1 MHIYVVAPVISP
13 GMMDETQNEGDNASF
28 TCQVTGKPIP
38 TITWYFNGTPVDE
51 SNTMKYTISM
61 MSLNI
66 TTISNT
72 LAIINVESSDVGTY
86 TCNATNVISTDI
98 SSAVLTVNCKF
109 LI

>member
-1 MHIYVVAPVISP
+1 
-13 GMMDETQNEGDNASF
+13 MDGTQNEGDTASF

-38 TITWYFNGTPVDE
+38 TVTWYFNDGLLHET
-51 SNTMKYTISM
+51 NTMKYTISM

-72 LAIINVESSDVGTY
+72 LTVMNVVSSDMGTY

-98 SSAVLTVNCKF
+98 SSGVLTVNGEYYF
-109 LI
+109 NFPFNRIDT